1 MSDKFW
7 NRVRKTD
14 GCWQWTGPINEH
26 GYGIYG
32 ARHNGVRTRSF
43 SHRYSFAMANGPIPP
58 GKCILHKCDNRVCVR
73 PDHLWLGTRKENTAD
88 MMAKGRGRW
97 PGQKKKLF
105 GEAHPAAKLTAETV
119 REIRASDLTSS
130 QLAEKF
136 NVGPPA
142 IRKIRSRQRWPHI

>member
-58 GKCILHKCDNRVCVR
+58 GKCILHNATIGC
-73 PDHLWLGTRKENTAD
+73 A
-88 MMAKGRGRW
+88 
-97 PGQKKKLF
+97 
-105 GEAHPAAKLTAETV
+105 
-119 REIRASDLTSS
+119 
-130 QLAEKF
+130 
-136 NVGPPA
+136 
-142 IRKIRSRQRWPHI
+142 